1 MAKVSGVLLIVVRG
15 PVAATL
21 QGHLSE
27 WLSGTRSSISGD
39 LFKGSSRSRPSLGVL
54 DETVQRLG
62 QNEKPSAE
70 LGALT

>member
-21 QGHLSE
+21 RGRLSE
-27 WLSGTRSSISGD
+27 RLSGTRSSISAD
-39 LFKGSSRSRPSLGVL
+39 LFTASPPSRPFLEVL

-62 QNEKPSAE
+62 QNKKPCAD
-70 LGALT
+70 LAPLT

>member
-21 QGHLSE
+21 QGRLSE
-27 WLSGTRSSISGD
+27 WLSATRSPVPGD
-39 LFKGSSRSRPSLGVL
+39 LSKGSSRSRPFLEVLG
-54 DETVQRLG
+54 EMVQLGG
-62 QNEKPSAE
+62 QNEQPSAE